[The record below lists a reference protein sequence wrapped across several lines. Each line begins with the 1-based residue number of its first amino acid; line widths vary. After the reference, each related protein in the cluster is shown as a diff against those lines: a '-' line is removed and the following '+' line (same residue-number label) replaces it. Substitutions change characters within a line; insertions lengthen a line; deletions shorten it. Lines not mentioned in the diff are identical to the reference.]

1 MLSREQA
8 LLRVRQGRGL
18 RALEND
24 SGWVKGRTGQEVD
37 YKEKRV
43 LNHKTNC
50 VPMLLRPPLSGE
62 CGFASPPHVG
72 WLLE

>member
-8 LLRVRQGRGL
+8 LLRVRQGGGL

-43 LNHKTNC
+43 LSHETKC

-62 CGFASPPHVG
+62 YGFTGPPHVG